1 MQKVDS
7 LTVNTANGVATVAYV
22 GERGSKVWRWTYPDG
37 HTVEQT
43 DVAAMA
49 AYMRKVE
56 VRS

>member
-37 HTVEQT
+37 STVEQT

-56 VRS
+56 IR